1 MRVVYILLIL
11 LQAGIIVYFVV
22 RNRKRV
28 AVPPSVPD
36 ENTYNGIRR
45 FAISVT
51 PEQLKLAIPAT
62 ETFVYGVI
70 MDWNMGETIVTLA
83 AYITGAANMYF
94 STGGGITG
102 AGKNPE
108 VGEVAVEFVI
118 TAQRF
123 INRGVPTAIIELPAP
138 GMVKFYLLTNRQIY
152 AAQEPAVYFED
163 NSSAWLELFEKG
175 NRVIIEMRKEGNGV
189 MAN

>member
-1 MRVVYILLIL
+1 MTIVYLILIL
-11 LQAGIIVYFVV
+11 LQAGVIIYFI
-22 RNRKRV
+22 RRDRKPQV
-28 AVPPSVPD
+28 ASPPVPD
-36 ENTYNGIRR
+36 NNTYEGIRR
-45 FAISVT
+45 FAINVT
-51 PEQLKLAIPAT
+51 PDQLKLAIPPA

-102 AGKNPE
+102 GGKNPE

-118 TAQRF
+118 AAQAF
-123 INRGVPTAIIELPAP
+123 INRAVSTTVTELPTP
-138 GMVKFYLLTNRQIY
+138 GIIKFYLLTNKHIY
-152 AAQEPAVYFED
+152 AAQEQAAYFDD
-163 NSSAWLELFEKG
+163 NSSPWLSLFEKG
-175 NRVIIEMRKEGNGV
+175 NQVIIEMRKEGDGV